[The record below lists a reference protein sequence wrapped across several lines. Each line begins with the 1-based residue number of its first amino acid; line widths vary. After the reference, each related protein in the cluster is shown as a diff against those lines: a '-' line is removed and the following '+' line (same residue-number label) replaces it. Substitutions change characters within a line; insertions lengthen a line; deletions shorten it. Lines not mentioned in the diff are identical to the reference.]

1 METIFAGLKNFL
13 LVNKFLSLSLNEF
26 LQSEIM
32 QKSRSAQ
39 YITRIIAVANQ
50 VQFVCL
56 FVCCAPPNSVVQINN
71 FFRLILFSAEIRKR
85 RGKKLISKTIKYKL
99 GSSSK
104 MPFAL
109 FPERHLFIHLFIYL
123 FIWKQLILSKMWND
137 AYGRGRRGRE
147 VMFFASLWRR
157 RTKIDMLFTLKWAII
172 CLLHNCLK
180 AFVEILF
187 RRWFF

>member
-123 FIWKQLILSKMWND
+123 FENNWYCRKSGMTHMAGGGGGGRSCSLRHYD
-137 AYGRGRRGRE
+137 AGERK
-147 VMFFASLWRR
+147 S
-157 RTKIDMLFTLKWAII
+157 I
-172 CLLHNCLK
+172 CYSPLNGQ
-180 AFVEILF
+180 
-187 RRWFF
+187 

>member
-56 FVCCAPPNSVVQINN
+56 FVVL
-71 FFRLILFSAEIRKR
+71 RLIL
-85 RGKKLISKTIKYKL
+85 
-99 GSSSK
+99 
-104 MPFAL
+104 
-109 FPERHLFIHLFIYL
+109 
-123 FIWKQLILSKMWND
+123 
-137 AYGRGRRGRE
+137 
-147 VMFFASLWRR
+147 
-157 RTKIDMLFTLKWAII
+157 
-172 CLLHNCLK
+172 
-180 AFVEILF
+180 
-187 RRWFF
+187 